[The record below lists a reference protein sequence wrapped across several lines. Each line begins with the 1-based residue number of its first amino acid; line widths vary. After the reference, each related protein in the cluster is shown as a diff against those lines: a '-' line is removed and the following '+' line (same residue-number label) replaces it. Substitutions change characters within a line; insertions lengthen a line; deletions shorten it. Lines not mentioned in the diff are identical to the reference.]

1 MRQTEHKKP
10 GTPSV
15 DLVRMFLDFTF
26 FRVGGN
32 SQSRRH
38 GPKTDCPAAQI
49 KQILKSEEI
58 HERLDH
64 ELEIKH

>member
-1 MRQTEHKKP
+1 M
-10 GTPSV
+10 

-38 GPKTDCPAAQI
+38 GPKTDGPAAQI